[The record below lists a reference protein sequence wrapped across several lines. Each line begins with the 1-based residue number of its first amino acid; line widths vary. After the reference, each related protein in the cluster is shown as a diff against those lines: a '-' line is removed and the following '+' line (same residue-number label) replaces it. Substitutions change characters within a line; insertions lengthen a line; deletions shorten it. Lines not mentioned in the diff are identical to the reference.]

1 MFRPDVLRNLTL
13 VFTLLRHNRDDGQH
27 CTDESS
33 GHHTCPVL
41 SPLAVFALFMPSSSP
56 DEVSF
61 FRLGFI
67 RCEVF
72 TVHTCS
78 QSQFQKKVSFLNFIV
93 ECLASCRILYKFSVE
108 NT

>member
-41 SPLAVFALFMPSSSP
+41 SPLAVMPASYP
-56 DEVSF
+56 DEVS
-61 FRLGFI
+61 LSDLTSSD
-67 RCEVF
+67 VK
-72 TVHTCS
+72 S
-78 QSQFQKKVSFLNFIV
+78 SQFTSHLFTITIS
-93 ECLASCRILYKFSVE
+93 EESVISLFYC
-108 NT
+108 